1 MEDKDLEP
9 QKKKPEVKN
18 LEVMS
23 IEALEEYIGEL
34 RDEIERVR
42 SEIAKKNVA
51 RGAADSVFKT

>member
-9 QKKKPEVKN
+9 QQQKPDVKN

-23 IEALEEYIGEL
+23 IEALGEYIGEL

-42 SEIAKKNVA
+42 NEIAKKKAA
-51 RGAADSVFKT
+51 RGDADSVFKS

>member
-9 QKKKPEVKN
+9 QQQKPDVKN

-23 IEALEEYIGEL
+23 IEALGEYIGEL

-42 SEIAKKNVA
+42 NEIAKKKAA
-51 RGAADSVFKT
+51 RGAAGSVFKT